1 MADEATTLLTSLT
14 SLLPQ
19 LTSPPFSSSTLA
31 TVSEQCNLIKQYGR
45 QLEETEKEQLDQMQE
60 ELVRLCQDN
69 SLELELRLQLLE
81 LIELRSLGWESNES
95 MESFYRDKFEEVE
108 ERRERLDRTKEK
120 VEDNDAASTPPE
132 EESLTTADDEVV
144 QEMIQVGPVKLFI
157 SSSVRNVTLAAR
169 NQLEQFFSSSSNTSD
184 SSQARSEL
192 PNNDSRNIRFT
203 APVNPS
209 PTHMYTREMLL
220 QLATSQESMK
230 SPVNWATRIQSL
242 PRVIVK
248 QM

>member
-1 MADEATTLLTSLT
+1 MSDEATTILTSLT

-19 LTSPPFSSSTLA
+19 LTSPPFPPSTLA
-31 TVSEQCNLIKQYGR
+31 TVSEQCTLIKQYGR
-45 QLEETEKEQLDQMQE
+45 QLEETEKEQLDQIQE
-60 ELVRLCQDN
+60 ELSRLCQYS
-69 SLELELRLQLLE
+69 SLHLELRLQLLE

-108 ERRERLDRTKEK
+108 ERRERLDRTGEK
-120 VEDNDAASTPPE
+120 LEDNDTSTPLE
-132 EESLTTADDEVV
+132 EESSTTPDEEAA

-157 SSSVRNVTLAAR
+157 SSSDR
-169 NQLEQFFSSSSNTSD
+169 NQLEQFFSSSSSNTSD
-184 SSQARSEL
+184 SQDISEPVNHEL
-192 PNNDSRNIRFT
+192 RTIRFT

-209 PTHMYTREMLL
+209 PTHKYTRETLL
-220 QLATSQESMK
+220 QLATSKESLK
-230 SPVNWATRIQSL
+230 IPVNWAIRIQSL